1 MYELEAKVNGNVI
14 AHGKRFSSLKAA
26 YRYISSLLNTY
37 SFQVQEEYDG
47 INGHELVCD
56 DYTRFYINRVVA

>member
-1 MYELEAKVNGNVI
+1 MYRLDATINGYIVVT
-14 AHGKRFSSLKAA
+14 GKRFSSLKAA

-37 SFQVQEEYDG
+37 SFQVQEEYAG
-47 INGHELVCD
+47 INGHDLVCA

>member
-1 MYELEAKVNGNVI
+1 MYRLDATINGYIVVT
-14 AHGKRFSSLKAA
+14 GKRFSSLKAA

-47 INGHELVCD
+47 IQGHELVCD
-56 DYTRFYINRVVA
+56 YYTRFYLNKINA

>member
-37 SFQVQEEYDG
+37 SIQIQYLFNSDSRR
-47 INGHELVCD
+47 I
-56 DYTRFYINRVVA
+56 

>member
-1 MYELEAKVNGNVI
+1 MYRLDATINGYDLVN
-14 AHGKRFSSLKAA
+14 GKRFSSLKAA

-56 DYTRFYINRVVA
+56 DYTRFYINRIEA

>member
-1 MYELEAKVNGNVI
+1 MYRLDATINGCNLVN
-14 AHGKRFSSLKAA
+14 GKRFSSLKAA

-56 DYTRFYINRVVA
+56 DYTRFYINRIEA

>member
-37 SFQVQEEYDG
+37 SIQIQEEYDG
-47 INGHELVCD
+47 INGHELVS
-56 DYTRFYINRVVA
+56 DYNNRFFVNPAII